1 MWADTVSKILEL
13 EAILQHEGLML
24 TDEKTGKR
32 VVNPVLK
39 QQNELKYI
47 LKNYLTELGFTPASR
62 SKVSITKSDSDNKN
76 SFLDL

>member
-1 MWADTVSKILEL
+1 
-13 EAILQHEGLML
+13 ML